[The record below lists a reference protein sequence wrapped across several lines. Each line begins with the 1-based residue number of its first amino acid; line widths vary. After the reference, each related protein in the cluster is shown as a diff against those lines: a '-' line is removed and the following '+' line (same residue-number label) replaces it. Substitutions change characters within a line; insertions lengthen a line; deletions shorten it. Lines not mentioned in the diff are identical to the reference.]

1 MENKKKIYVD
11 ESAVVEGAAI
21 GDGTKI
27 WHFTHIMGD
36 VEIGENCTIGQGCF
50 VQSGA
55 RIGNNCKIQNNV
67 SIYDGV
73 ILEDDVFIGPSAVF
87 TNVRKPRADSVVAT
101 SAYAKTI
108 IRKGATIG
116 ANATI
121 VCGIEIGED
130 AMIGAGTVVTKSVPP
145 RVTVVGNPAG
155 ILVKDTHGTP
165 FVVSFEQYFVKKK
178 YHSRY

>member
-1 MENKKKIYVD
+1 MKTNNNIYVD
-11 ESAVVEGAAI
+11 PSAIVEGASI

-27 WHFTHIMGD
+27 WHFTHIMEA
-36 VEIGENCTIGQGCF
+36 EIGKDCTVGQGCF
-50 VQSGA
+50 IQDGVK
-55 RIGNNCKIQNNV
+55 IGDNCKIQNNV
-67 SIYDGV
+67 SLYKGV

-108 IRKGATIG
+108 IRRGATIG

-121 VCGIEIGED
+121 VCGIEIGAD

-145 RVTVVGNPAG
+145 GVTVVGNPAG
-155 ILVKDTHGTP
+155 ILIKDNHGTP

-178 YHSRY
+178 HFNRP